1 MEQDGMQIRLPQDTS
16 LLIFFSLVWG
26 IGTSCTIC
34 FPRNINYLFGIN
46 VNNILLSSVCDMMT
60 VMTTV
65 TLLKTSFA
73 VPKVSEKPPNAIE
86 SHGGKDDFKL

>member
-1 MEQDGMQIRLPQDTS
+1 
-16 LLIFFSLVWG
+16 
-26 IGTSCTIC
+26 
-34 FPRNINYLFGIN
+34 
-46 VNNILLSSVCDMMT
+46 MMT

-73 VPKVSEKPPNAIE
+73 VPKVSEKPPIAIE